1 MKRSMALVVFA
12 FLLISLFSVPSTPSH
27 AQEKV
32 YKFRY
37 ADMVPPSHTRARVTE
52 AWIKEIEKRSN
63 DRIKISYFPSNT
75 LTPPAQ
81 TYDSITKGIADMG
94 SSVLGY
100 SAGRFPLS
108 EVLTLPLGFKDG
120 KQATHLADAYYKKF
134 QPKEFS
140 DTKTLMLYGGAS
152 CMFMTVKPLTKTE
165 DLKGMRIR
173 VLSECADIAKAVG
186 ASPVT
191 MPVTEAYDGL
201 QKGLMDGILISVE
214 TLKSYRFGELIKT
227 VLDNPAFSYA
237 VSFFVSMNKQKW
249 ESLPKDL
256 QKVIESVNDDFVGRY
271 ADNWFEGEK
280 DGLEYGISKGAKV
293 VKVPPDEQARWS
305 EKMKPMHDEYVK
317 MAKSKGLPG
326 EEALKFCLD
335 YIKQH
340 P

>member
-1 MKRSMALVVFA
+1 MKRIIGLAVFI
-12 FLLISLFSVPSTPSH
+12 FLLISLFFVPSTPSY

-37 ADMVPPSHTRARVTE
+37 ADMVPPSHTRARVAE
-52 AWIKEIEKRSN
+52 AWMKEIEKRSN
-63 DRIKISYFPSNT
+63 DRIKISYFPANT
-75 LTPPAQ
+75 LTPPGQ

-120 KQATHLADAYYKKF
+120 KQATQLASAYYKKF
-134 QPKEFS
+134 KPKEFA

-152 CMFMTVKPLTKTE
+152 CMFMTAKPIAKTE

-173 VLSECADIAKAVG
+173 ILSECADIAKAVG

-191 MPVTEAYDGL
+191 MPVTECYDGL
-201 QKGLMDGILISVE
+201 QKGLMEGILISVE

-237 VSFFVSMNKQKW
+237 VSFFVAMNKSKW
-249 ESLPKDL
+249 EALPKDL
-256 QKVIESVNDDFVGRY
+256 QQVIESVTEDFIPKY
-271 ADNWFEGEK
+271 AQNWLEGEK
-280 DGLEYGISKGAKV
+280 EGLEYGISKGAKV
-293 VKVPPDEQARWS
+293 VKVSPEEQAVWAA
-305 EKMKPMHDEYVK
+305 KMKPIHDEYVK

-335 YIKQH
+335 YIKQN

>member
-1 MKRSMALVVFA
+1 MRRCIGLALVH
-12 FLLISLFSVPSTPSH
+12 LLLVSLFFIPSTPSY

-63 DRIKISYFPSNT
+63 GQIKISYFPANT
-75 LTPPAQ
+75 LTPPGQ

-120 KQATHLADAYYKKF
+120 KQATKIAYAYYKKF
-134 QPKEFS
+134 QPKEFA

-152 CMFMTVKPLTKTE
+152 CMFMTAKPIAKTE

-173 VLSECADIAKAVG
+173 ILSECADIAKAVG
-186 ASPVT
+186 CSPVT
-191 MPVTEAYDGL
+191 MPVTECYDGL
-201 QKGLMDGILISVE
+201 QKGLMEGILISVE

-249 ESLPKDL
+249 ESLPKNL
-256 QKVIESVNDDFVGRY
+256 QQVMESVTEEFVDKYG
-271 ADNWFEGEK
+271 DNWLQGEK
-280 DGLEYGISKGAKV
+280 DGLEYGISKGAKH
-293 VKVPPDEQARWS
+293 VKVSAEEQARWT
-305 EKMKPMHDEYVK
+305 EKMKPIHDEYVK

-326 EEALKFCLD
+326 DEALKFCLD
-335 YIKQH
+335 QIKQN

>member
-1 MKRSMALVVFA
+1 MKRCIGLASFAL
-12 FLLISLFSVPSTPSH
+12 LLVSIFSVPSTPSF
-27 AQEKV
+27 AQEKQF
-32 YKFRY
+32 KFRY

-52 AWIKEIEKRSN
+52 AWIKEIEKRSK

-75 LTPPAQ
+75 LTPPGQ

-108 EVLTLPLGFKDG
+108 EVLTLPLGFRDG
-120 KQATHLADAYYKKF
+120 KQATQLAYAYFKKF
-134 QPKEFS
+134 QPKEFG
-140 DTKTLMLYGGAS
+140 DTKTLMLYGGAA
-152 CMFMTVKPLTKTE
+152 CMFMTAKPLTKTE

-191 MPVTEAYDGL
+191 MPVTESYDGL

-214 TLKSYRFGELIKT
+214 TLKSYRFGELIKA

-256 QKVIESVNDDFVGRY
+256 QQVMESVTEEFVSKYG
-271 ADNWFEGEK
+271 DNWLEGEK
-280 DGLEYGISKGAKV
+280 EGLEYGISKGAKV
-293 VKVPPDEQARWS
+293 VKVSAEEQARWS
-305 EKMKPMHDEYVK
+305 EKMKPIHEEYLK
-317 MAKSKGLPG
+317 MTKSKGLPG

-335 YIKQH
+335 YIKQN